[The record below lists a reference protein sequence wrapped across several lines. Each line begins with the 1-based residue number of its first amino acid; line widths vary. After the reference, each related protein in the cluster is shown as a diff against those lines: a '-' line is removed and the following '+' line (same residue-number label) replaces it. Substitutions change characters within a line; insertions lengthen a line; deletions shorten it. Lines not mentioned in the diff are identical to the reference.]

1 MRVEDLGR
9 MSYREAWAIQ
19 EAAHAEVLAG
29 GEERILLVEH
39 DPVIT
44 FGRRPGGERNLVASA
59 EQLAKLGVEL
69 VQSDRG
75 GDITF
80 HGPGQV
86 VAYPIIRLNDR
97 GFSIGAYVHG
107 LEASV
112 IATLKQFCI
121 DAHADPQAVGI
132 WTNDDGADAKIC
144 AIGVRIKR
152 GVSLHGIALNV
163 ETDLRY
169 FELIVPCGLAGRPV
183 TSLRKL
189 LGDAAPAMDQVKP
202 AIACGLAQCLT
213 CRDARATREGI
224 TRTASD

>member
-1 MRVEDLGR
+1 MA
-9 MSYREAWAIQ
+9 YREAWAIQ

-29 GEERILLVEH
+29 GEERTFLVEH

-59 EQLAKLGVEL
+59 EQLASLGVEI

-86 VAYPIIRLNDR
+86 VAYPIVRLNEHR
-97 GFSIGAYVHG
+97 FSVGAYVHG

-112 IATLKQFCI
+112 IATLRQLGI
-121 DAHADPQAVGI
+121 DAHADPKAVGI
-132 WTNDDGADAKIC
+132 WTNDAGADAKIC

-169 FELIVPCGLAGRPV
+169 SDLIVPCGLAGRPV

-189 LGDAAPAMDQVKP
+189 LGESAPSVEQVKT
-202 AIACGLAQCLT
+202 AIAAGLTTWL
-213 CRDARATREGI
+213 ARASER
-224 TRTASD
+224 RQASVRSQELGR